1 MEAVVFCSLPYY
13 TMKDLYKSQFLRKWS
28 FFMSIRQ
35 YIFDKARRLPILL
48 LSKDLFLE
56 KIKITD
62 LRRLFMADT
71 PEIKIIINKDG
82 PKLTE
87 YIKNSVRDDDVEGI
101 VNAVQAYSENSSPS
115 IMAFFNEEME
125 MVPQRKIIRLYISNR
140 KVHIETAEKTYDV
153 RKPLQEIE
161 ILLDKK
167 RFVRISQ
174 SETINIYKVKSF
186 DFSTAGTIGVELV
199 NGQNTWVARR
209 RIRNVKE
216 LLTNTAPDNH

>member
-1 MEAVVFCSLPYY
+1 
-13 TMKDLYKSQFLRKWS
+13 
-28 FFMSIRQ
+28 
-35 YIFDKARRLPILL
+35 
-48 LSKDLFLE
+48 
-56 KIKITD
+56 
-62 LRRLFMADT
+62 MADT

-161 ILLDKK
+161 MLLDKK